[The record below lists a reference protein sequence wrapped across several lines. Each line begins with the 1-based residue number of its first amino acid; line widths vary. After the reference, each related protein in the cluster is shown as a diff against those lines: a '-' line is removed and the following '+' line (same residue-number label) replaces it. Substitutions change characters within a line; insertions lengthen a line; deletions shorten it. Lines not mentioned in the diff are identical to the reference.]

1 MSWFNKYSTKLC
13 RRAGSGER
21 LKISS
26 SQRSLFT
33 TFKWRLAKW
42 LEADEAAVDEVVLQL
57 DDVNDDV
64 V

>member
-1 MSWFNKYSTKLC
+1 MSWFNKYSTTKW
-13 RRAGSGER
+13 RKAKME
-21 LKISS
+21 SS
-26 SQRSLFT
+26 SQKSLFT

-42 LEADEAAVDEVVLQL
+42 LEEADEAVDEVDLQQL